1 MKSWI
6 PATLCGLVLS
16 SLLGATPAAAAPA
29 SKHAKHRAG
38 TVTTTVPVY
47 VSFSPREV
55 QVIREYYAPQY
66 RRLPPGLQKKLW
78 RTGTLPP
85 GWQKKFQPFPV
96 VVERQL
102 IVLPG
107 GYRRG
112 LIGRDAVIFDP
123 RTHVVVDIAVIR

>member
-16 SLLGATPAAAAPA
+16 SLLAATSASASPA

-38 TVTTTVPVY
+38 TVTTVPVY

-55 QVIREYYAPQY
+55 QVIRQYYAPRY
-66 RRLPPGLQKKLW
+66 RSLPPGLQKKLW

-112 LIGRDAVIFDP
+112 VIGRDAVIFDP
-123 RTHVVVDIAVIR
+123 RTHVIVDIAMIR